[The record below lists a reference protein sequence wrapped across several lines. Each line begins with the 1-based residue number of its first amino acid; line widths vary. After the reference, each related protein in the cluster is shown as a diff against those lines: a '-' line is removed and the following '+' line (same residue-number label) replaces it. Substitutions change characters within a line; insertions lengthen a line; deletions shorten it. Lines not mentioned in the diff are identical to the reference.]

1 MDDAG
6 AWPEA
11 EPAGRERSAVAVGR
25 PSFFEVDSWGI
36 NIADMD
42 GAIAAILE
50 RLERPSSFLVCTLNL
65 DHLVKL
71 RQDPAFRQAYRRAE
85 IVTAD
90 GFPIVLAGRWQ
101 GANVVRTTGA
111 DLIDPLCR
119 EAAGRGV
126 PIFLFG
132 STPESLFKSARALH
146 TRHPH
151 LDIRGVA
158 SPPNGFGATSPEAD
172 EAVRQV
178 RESGARICFVA
189 LGAPKQEIFALHAM
203 EQLDGVAFIGVG
215 GGLDFIANVQRR
227 APVLVRRLNLE
238 WFWRLASDPRRMA
251 LRYWGCGVL
260 FAGLAARMAWNR
272 LRTPG
277 RPSSD

>member
-1 MDDAG
+1 MDDA
-6 AWPEA
+6 ATWPEA
-11 EPAGRERSAVAVGR
+11 QSAGPRRPAIAARR

-36 NIADMD
+36 NVADMD
-42 GAIAAILE
+42 EAIAAILE
-50 RLERPSSFLVCTLNL
+50 RLEDRESFLVCTLNL

-71 RQDPAFRQAYRRAE
+71 RRDSAFRKAYRRAE

-119 EAAGRGV
+119 EAAQRSV
-126 PIFLFG
+126 PVFLFG
-132 STPESLFKSARALH
+132 SSPDALFRSARVLH
-146 TRHPH
+146 TRYPE
-151 LDIRGVA
+151 LDIRGVT
-158 SPPNGFGATSPEAD
+158 SPPHGFEVTSSEAD
-172 EAVRQV
+172 EAIRQV

-189 LGAPKQEIFALHAM
+189 LGAPKQEVFALHAM
-203 EQLDGVAFIGVG
+203 EQLDGVAFVGVG

-251 LRYWGCGVL
+251 HRYWSCGIL
-260 FAGLAARMAWNR
+260 FAGLAARMAWSR
-272 LRTPG
+272 VRAPAG
-277 RPSSD
+277 RSSR